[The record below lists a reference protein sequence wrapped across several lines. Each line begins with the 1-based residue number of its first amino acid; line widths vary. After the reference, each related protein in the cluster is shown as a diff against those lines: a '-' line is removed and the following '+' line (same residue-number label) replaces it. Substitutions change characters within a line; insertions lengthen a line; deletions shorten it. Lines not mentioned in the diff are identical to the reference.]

1 MGVILLVFQFSLEFE
16 VEMEDEM
23 IDIGMIFVL
32 NEERRFVFLRE
43 IYISENQMEESFKF
57 REFWVN
63 EVE

>member
-1 MGVILLVFQFSLEFE
+1 MGVILLVFQFSSEFE

-43 IYISENQMEESFKF
+43 IYISEN
-57 REFWVN
+57 
-63 EVE
+63 